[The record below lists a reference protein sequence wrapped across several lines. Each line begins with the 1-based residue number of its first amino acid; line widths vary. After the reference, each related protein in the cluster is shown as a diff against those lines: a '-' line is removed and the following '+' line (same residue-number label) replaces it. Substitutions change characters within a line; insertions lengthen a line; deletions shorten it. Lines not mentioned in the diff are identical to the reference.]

1 MKKLIL
7 IFCILTSLVL
17 SAQTTEEQD
26 KKAIAAVL
34 EVQQNAWNNYDLEG
48 FMQGYWKSDSLK
60 FFGSNGVTHGWENTL
75 ANYKKGYPSKA
86 YSGTLKFTL
95 HEISKI
101 TEGAY
106 YVMGEY
112 HLSRNAGDANGI
124 FMIIFKKIAGE
135 WKIIADTSF

>member
-60 FFGSNGVTHGWENTL
+60 FFGSNGVTYGWENTL

-86 YSGTLKFTL
+86 YSGILKFTL

-112 HLSRNAGDANGI
+112 HLSRNVGDANGI
-124 FMIIFKKIAGE
+124 FMIIFKKISGE
-135 WKIIADTSF
+135 WKIIADTSS